1 MARIILG
8 NKFIS
13 AYGIRRGRNAIW
25 YRQAPEVWGNSSSY
39 PNPPHS
45 WISSP
50 GANGW
55 QDGMMAYFGQL
66 LVANIYLLGPL
77 ASRMCRSSVWLCA
90 LYEKITFAILSTWDL
105 SLGSAWDICIWR
117 LCQFLGSLAN
127 GKFPFIT
134 ISYFFFVIT
143 LVAKLRLFIN

>member
-1 MARIILG
+1 MAFAGEGMPFDTAKLRKSG
-8 NKFIS
+8 
-13 AYGIRRGRNAIW
+13 
-25 YRQAPEVWGNSSSY
+25 AP
-39 PNPPHS
+39 PPPTQTAPHS

-90 LYEKITFAILSTWDL
+90 LYEKITFAILST
-105 SLGSAWDICIWR
+105 
-117 LCQFLGSLAN
+117 
-127 GKFPFIT
+127 
-134 ISYFFFVIT
+134 
-143 LVAKLRLFIN
+143 